1 MNTVLITLG
10 VSFGIAFV
18 LGVLLGFFKKVFH
31 VPVDPTVE
39 KVREVLPS
47 ANCGACGYPG
57 CDGFAAAV
65 AAGEAP
71 VTGCTAGGPA
81 TAEAVGKVL
90 GVTADAVAKVA
101 ILACQG
107 CKEHAKDRGFYTGV
121 KSCKA
126 AKISVNGTKLCQF
139 GCIGFGDCCNVCHF
153 NALEMGDDG
162 LPHVNYANC
171 TGCSMCAQVCPQ
183 SLFSMTPAAQK
194 GTIALCSNRGELS
207 PKLKQNCET
216 ACIKCKKC
224 EKNCPDKC
232 IVVTNGI
239 PVVDYSLCTSCK
251 KCIEGCPTKVLV
263 LIEDKVA
270 VNA

>member
-10 VSFGIAFV
+10 VSFGLAFI
-18 LGVLLGFFKKVFH
+18 LGVLLGFFKKFFH

-39 KVREVLPS
+39 RVREVLPS

-90 GVTADAVAKVA
+90 GVDAEAVAKVA
-101 ILACQG
+101 LLACQG
-107 CKEHAKDRGFYTGV
+107 CKENAKDRGFYSGV

-139 GCIGFGDCCNVCHF
+139 GCIGFGDCCDVCNF
-153 NALEMGDDG
+153 DALAMGEDG
-162 LPHVNYANC
+162 LPHV
-171 TGCSMCAQVCPQ
+171 CPD
-183 SLFSMTPAAQK
+183 
-194 GTIALCSNRGELS
+194 LS
-207 PKLKQNCET
+207 PEPVLHGSCHTE
-216 ACIKCKKC
+216 
-224 EKNCPDKC
+224 
-232 IVVTNGI
+232 GI
-239 PVVDYSLCTSCK
+239 RGPMLQPQRDVSPAEAELQHCLHQVQK
-251 KCIEGCPTKVLV
+251 M
-263 LIEDKVA
+263 
-270 VNA
+270 